1 MIASAFSRAA
11 SVPLAPAAPARV
23 RQAAPVAHAE
33 PRGRH
38 ALFIG
43 ALVWALTILMI
54 APEGFDYSVVTT
66 YAPTSGGAL
75 SRLMWISLLVGGIG
89 ATIACAG
96 DAVRLLRTLN
106 PWLLV
111 FAGLA
116 FVSLAWSI
124 DVEVTARRLLRVA
137 TMLGVAFAF
146 ALVGWHR
153 CRFQNMVRPIITLVL
168 AGSILFGIA
177 APTLAIHQDATG
189 VLAGAWHGL
198 SSHKNGLGDLACIGL
213 ILWLHAYLTRERGL
227 VACVCGGL
235 LAAACLVL
243 SKSSTSLVASV
254 FCLAFLALLLRLPV
268 ALQRHLAKFVVA
280 FLVLLFA
287 YSIAI
292 LQIIPGTEA
301 AMKALHLVT
310 GKDGTFTGR
319 TLIWALIGEHVKQH
333 PLLGTGYGAYWTFK
347 AGAPSYD
354 FIRYLRFYP
363 GSAHNGYLEIVND
376 LGAIGGAVL
385 LAYLVAF
392 VRQALA
398 LLHIDRTTAALLLAL
413 FLHQC
418 VANLSESRWLSVF
431 SVDFVIMTLATAH
444 LGRALLE
451 QRRARAAHAAVPT
464 EPRLAAAHP

>member
-1 MIASAFSRAA
+1 MIANAFSRAA
-11 SVPLAPAAPARV
+11 RFIPEPQPAAPVEVARPALP
-23 RQAAPVAHAE
+23 AAHVS
-33 PRGRH
+33 RH
-38 ALFIG
+38 SLFIG
-43 ALVWALTILMI
+43 ALVWMLTILMI
-54 APEGFDYSVVTT
+54 APEGFDYSLVSV

-75 SRLMWISLLVGGIG
+75 SRLMWISLLAGGIG
-89 ATIACAG
+89 VTLANAG
-96 DAVRLLRTLN
+96 TALRLLRTIN

-111 FAGLA
+111 FAALA
-116 FVSLAWSI
+116 FASLAWSI
-124 DVEVTARRLLRVA
+124 DPEVTARRLLRVA

-153 CRFQNMVRPIITLVL
+153 SRFQNLIRPAITVVL
-168 AGSILFGIA
+168 AGSIAFGIA
-177 APTLAIHQDATG
+177 APELAIHQDTTG
-189 VLAGAWHGL
+189 VLVGAWHGL

-213 ILWLHAYLTRERGL
+213 ILWLHAFITGERRML
-227 VACVCGGL
+227 VCIGGAA
-235 LAAACLVL
+235 LAAACLLL
-243 SKSSTSLVASV
+243 SKSSTSLVASM
-254 FCLAFLALLLRLPV
+254 FCLAFVVLMLKLPPSW
-268 ALQRHLAKFVVA
+268 QRHLPKLVVA
-280 FLVLLFA
+280 FLVLLIS

-292 LQIIPGTEA
+292 LQIVPGTEA
-301 AMKALHLVT
+301 AMKALNMLT

-319 TLIWALIGEHVKQH
+319 TMIWALIGEHVKDH

-347 AGAPSYD
+347 PGGPSYD

-376 LGAIGGAVL
+376 LGALGGAVL

-398 LLHIDRTTAALLLAL
+398 YLHVDRSEAVLLLAL

-418 VANLSESRWLSVF
+418 IANLSESRWLSVF

-451 QRRARAAHAAVPT
+451 QRRARAAVAVET
-464 EPRLAAAHP
+464 RYAAATT